1 MNFLFYDE
9 NSGVFIWKKS
19 PSYKIKIGKVIA
31 VMQCALKFLN
41 ESKIVTFQLKLIPSI
56 YHTFFSEEIEY
67 ALFLAHAKLTRRDC
81 LSVLDLTKEILY
93 SKIRKRGIKK
103 GHLNS
108 LNIIEEDDLSG
119 FWNEIL
125 LPNLALKHHVQPVH
139 SLSEISLLR
148 QKFSNNIRQF
158 NIYHKDKIVA
168 GTTVFVSDNVVHAQY
183 ISGNED
189 KNKLG
194 SLDFLFNYLI
204 KNVFKD
210 KTYSITFVEHNE
222 EPNHRDLC
230 NGSTNHIWIKK
241 IDRGLFNKCLSMNVG
256 ALFSNKA
263 KYYLFHDIDLLTDK
277 QFFYKIFQ
285 NLSRIPEGS
294 ALQAFGGR
302 RVVVMDNNLTI
313 RILRNT
319 TKIDDVVPG
328 NIESPY
334 CTPGAP
340 GGSIFI
346 SHDSFYKVGG
356 FDAEFFHSYSCEDAF
371 FYHKLEMT
379 VGVQGCDNPL
389 VDVFH
394 MDHPRTN
401 GSDNP
406 DRHIQSLINSG
417 FRGMSSEDKI
427 NLIEHISDNI
437 NKIK

>member
-1 MNFLFYDE
+1 MNKPIRSISELKNRRRIVNRFPMPTPVTHSDPVNVNESDNNKIEIKNHENMLRKYQIIEIYDR
-9 NSGVFIWKKS
+9 N
-19 PSYKIKIGKVIA
+19 KIDYD
-31 VMQCALKFLN
+31 ALKEHCEFN
-41 ESKIVTFQLKLIPSI
+41 MVNTDDVDVSIIIPVRGRESFNKPLVDHLISSME
-56 YHTFFSEEIEY
+56 FF
-67 ALFLAHAKLTRRDC
+67 
-81 LSVLDLTKEILY
+81 KE
-93 SKIRKRGIKK
+93 
-103 GHLNS
+103 
-108 LNIIEEDDLSG
+108 
-119 FWNEIL
+119 
-125 LPNLALKHHVQPVH
+125 
-139 SLSEISLLR
+139 
-148 QKFSNNIRQF
+148 
-158 NIYHKDKIVA
+158 
-168 GTTVFVSDNVVHAQY
+168 
-183 ISGNED
+183 
-189 KNKLG
+189 
-194 SLDFLFNYLI
+194 
-204 KNVFKD
+204 

-241 IDRGLFNKCLSMNVG
+241 IDGGLFNKCLSMNVG

-263 KYYLFHDIDLLTDK
+263 KYYLFHDIDLLTDR
-277 QFFYKIFQ
+277 QFFYNIFQ

-294 ALQAFGGR
+294 ALQSFGGR

-319 TKIDDVVPG
+319 TKIEDVVPG
-328 NIESPY
+328 NLESPY

-356 FDAEFFHSYSCEDAF
+356 FDAEFFHSYSCEDSF

-379 VGVQGCDNPL
+379 VGVHGCDNPL

-417 FRGMSSEDKI
+417 FRSMSSEDKI
-427 NLIEHISDNI
+427 NLIEHISNNI
-437 NKIK
+437 NKLK